1 MEKNSTTKIYFPNV
15 MQQTDTSATVS
26 VSYAFGQNS
35 RYSKLSLDVDSKPR
49 VHTESANRLSA
60 TNVYVDSTIERV
72 AQWFL
77 SLASMSN
84 KKLQKLCY
92 YAYCWFIVF
101 NNDLESINEH
111 GTADIRVLCSD
122 RFQAWIHGP
131 VCPRL
136 YHRYKGYGW
145 HDIPQ
150 ATSKPKI
157 STELESLLE
166 QVWEA
171 YGDFT
176 AYELE
181 RISHGEE
188 PWKNA
193 RKGYQ
198 NGDACSNEISD
209 YDILRYYS
217 NLE

>member
-1 MEKNSTTKIYFPNV
+1 MEKNSTTKIFLPNAI
-15 MQQTDTSATVS
+15 QQTDSSVTGS

-35 RYSKLSLDVDSKPR
+35 RYSNLSLEVDSKLR
-49 VHTESANRLSA
+49 VHTESANHVSMA
-60 TNVYVDSTIERV
+60 NVYVDSTIERV
-72 AQWFL
+72 SQWFL

-101 NNDLESINEH
+101 NNDLELINENNL
-111 GTADIRVLCSD
+111 ADIRVLCSD

-136 YHRYKGYGW
+136 YHRYKEYGW

-150 ATSKPKI
+150 VTSKPEI
-157 STELESLLE
+157 SQELESLLR
-166 QVWEA
+166 QVWDA
-171 YGDFT
+171 YGAFT
-176 AYELE
+176 ADELE
-181 RISHGEE
+181 RISHGEM
-188 PWKNA
+188 PWKKA

-198 NGDACSNEISD
+198 NGDACSNDISN

>member
-1 MEKNSTTKIYFPNV
+1 MEKNSTTKIYFPNAI
-15 MQQTDTSATVS
+15 QQTDSSATSS

-35 RYSKLSLDVDSKPR
+35 LYSNLSLEMDSKPR
-49 VHTESANRLSA
+49 VYIESSNHISTAK
-60 TNVYVDSTIERV
+60 VHVDSTIERV
-72 AQWFL
+72 SHWFL
-77 SLASMSN
+77 SLSSMSN

-101 NNDLESINEH
+101 NNDLESITENNS
-111 GTADIRVLCSD
+111 ADIRVLCAD

-136 YHRYKGYGW
+136 YHRYKEYGW

-150 ATSKPKI
+150 VTSKPEV
-157 STELESLLE
+157 SRELESLLE

-171 YGDFT
+171 YGAFT
-176 AYELE
+176 ADELE
-181 RISHGEE
+181 FISHGEM

-217 NLE
+217 NL